1 MNIVKRLIACL
12 LAAVLMLG
20 CAAAEETA
28 APDPAVFARDE
39 GILRLPGKQWALH
52 SLKKMTSAKVAQ
64 ITGEDSENKT
74 QSRFGVWG
82 TDLGS
87 FTVLDGKTY
96 MFGGDTFAN
105 ENTRGWRSNV
115 LFIIEDDDPSDGL
128 TITDAI
134 TDKRGNAKE
143 LLLSI
148 KQDGTEMTVIPT
160 NLFAANGKLYCIYM
174 SVSHWGA
181 AGHWD
186 CRYSGL
192 AVSENGGEKWKKLKD
207 VHWPG
212 DSGFIQT
219 ANVQIEDTMYIWGIP
234 SGRFGGVYLMKV
246 PVASLEDFSAYTYFT
261 GLDDNGAPIWQTGE
275 EGLTSAACILDGPV
289 GEISVIYNEY
299 LGNFLISYLDEGA
312 GSIVLREM
320 VTPWGD
326 FSKKWTLASSVNYP
340 SLYGAYMH
348 PDYVEDGGK
357 SVYFAM
363 SQYFP
368 IYNIM
373 WMRFDLP

>member
-1 MNIVKRLIACL
+1 MKRLIACL

-20 CAAAEETA
+20 CAAAEEA
-28 APDPAVFARDE
+28 APPDPAVFAQDE

-52 SLKKMTSAKVAQ
+52 SLKKMTSSKVAQ

-96 MFGGDTFAN
+96 MFGGDTFAD
-105 ENTRGWRSNV
+105 ENTSGWRSNV

-192 AVSENGGEKWKKLKD
+192 AVSENGGEKWKKLSD
-207 VHWPG
+207 VRWPG

-261 GLDDNGAPIWQTGE
+261 GLDENGAPIWQTGE
-275 EGLTSAACILDGPV
+275 EGLNAAACILDGPV
-289 GEISVIYNEY
+289 GEISVIYN
-299 LGNFLISYLDEGA
+299 GIGRASC
-312 GSIVLREM
+312 RER
-320 VTPWGD
+320 G
-326 FSKKWTLASSVNYP
+326 
-340 SLYGAYMH
+340 
-348 PDYVEDGGK
+348 
-357 SVYFAM
+357 
-363 SQYFP
+363 
-368 IYNIM
+368 
-373 WMRFDLP
+373 

>member
-1 MNIVKRLIACL
+1 MKRFVAYLLIAL
-12 LAAVLMLG
+12 LLISSATAT
-20 CAAAEETA
+20 AERSSEA
-28 APDPAVFARDE
+28 SDSSVFAQDE
-39 GILRLPGKQWALH
+39 GILRLPGKQWSLH
-52 SLKKMTSAKVAQ
+52 GLKKMTCAKIAQ

-87 FTVLDGKTY
+87 FTVMDGKTY
-96 MFGGDTFAN
+96 MFGGDTFSD
-105 ENTRGWRSNV
+105 EQSHGWRSNV

-134 TDKRGNAKE
+134 TDKQGNARE

-174 SVSHWGA
+174 SVSHWGT
-181 AGHWD
+181 AGRWD

-192 AVSENGGEKWKKLKD
+192 AVSENGGAKWRKLPN
-207 VHWPG
+207 VRWPG

-219 ANVQIEDTMYIWGIP
+219 ANVQVEDTMYIWGIP
-234 SGRFGGVYLMKV
+234 SGRFGGVHLMKV
-246 PVASLEDFSAYTYFT
+246 PVAGLEDPDAYAYFT
-261 GLDDNGAPIWQTGE
+261 GLDEQGAPIWQKGQ
-275 EGLTSAACILDGPV
+275 EGLTAAACILDGPV

-299 LGNFLISYLDEGA
+299 LGNFLISYLNEEAGA
-312 GSIVLREM
+312 IVLREM
-320 VTPWGD
+320 VTPWGE
-326 FSKKWTLASSVNYP
+326 FSREWVLATNASYP
-340 SLYGAYMH
+340 ALYGAYMH
-348 PDYVEDGGK
+348 PDYVEDSGK
-357 SVYFAM
+357 GVYFAM

-368 IYNIM
+368 VYNIM
-373 WMRFDLP
+373 WMRFNLP

>member
-1 MNIVKRLIACL
+1 MKRFVAYLLIVLLLISSAT
-12 LAAVLMLG
+12 AT
-20 CAAAEETA
+20 AEKSSEVS
-28 APDPAVFARDE
+28 DMSVFAQDE
-39 GILRLPGKQWALH
+39 GILRLPGKQWGLH
-52 SLKKMTSAKVAQ
+52 SLKKMTCAKIAQ

-87 FTVLDGKTY
+87 FTVMDGKTY
-96 MFGGDTFAN
+96 MFGGDTFSDAQSH
-105 ENTRGWRSNV
+105 GWRSNV

-134 TDKRGNAKE
+134 TDKQGNARE

-148 KQDGTEMTVIPT
+148 KQDGTEKTVIPT

-174 SVSHWGA
+174 SVSHWGT
-181 AGHWD
+181 AGRWD

-192 AVSENGGEKWKKLKD
+192 AVSENGGAKWRKLPN
-207 VHWPG
+207 VRWPG

-219 ANVQIEDTMYIWGIP
+219 ANVQVEDTMYIWGIP
-234 SGRFGGVYLMKV
+234 SGRFGGVHLMKV
-246 PVASLEDFSAYTYFT
+246 PVAGLEDPDAYAYFT
-261 GLDDNGAPIWQTGE
+261 GLDERGAPMWQKGQD
-275 EGLTSAACILDGPV
+275 GLAAAACILDGPV

-299 LGNFLISYLDEGA
+299 LGNFLISYLNEEAGA
-312 GSIVLREM
+312 IVLREM
-320 VTPWGD
+320 VTPWGE
-326 FSKKWTLASSVNYP
+326 FSREWVLATNASYP
-340 SLYGAYMH
+340 ALYGAYMH
-348 PDYVEDGGK
+348 PDYVEDSGK

-368 IYNIM
+368 VYNIM

>member
-1 MNIVKRLIACL
+1 MKRFLACL
-12 LAAVLMLG
+12 LAALVLVSAAMAEQAPD
-20 CAAAEETA
+20 AAA
-28 APDPAVFARDE
+28 FAQDE
-39 GILRLPGKQWALH
+39 GVTRLPGKQWALH
-52 SLKKMTSAKVAQ
+52 SLKKLTSTKVAQ
-64 ITGEDSENKT
+64 LTGEDSPNKT

-87 FTVLDGKTY
+87 FTVLEGKTY
-96 MFGGDTFAN
+96 MFGGDTFAD
-105 ENTRGWRSNV
+105 EDSSGWRSNV

-134 TDKRGNAKE
+134 TDKQGNAKE
-143 LLLSI
+143 LLLSM
-148 KQDGTEMTVIPT
+148 KVEGTEKTVIPT

-174 SVSHWGA
+174 SVSHWGD
-181 AGHWD
+181 AGRWD

-192 AVSENGGEKWKKLKD
+192 AVSENGGQKWKKLQD
-207 VHWPG
+207 VKWPG

-219 ANVQIEDTMYIWGIP
+219 ANVQVEDTMYIWGIP
-234 SGRFGGVYLMKV
+234 SGRFGSLYLMKA
-246 PVASLEDFSAYTYFT
+246 PVASLEDFSAYAYFT
-261 GLDDNGAPIWQTGE
+261 GLDEAGAPIWVQGE
-275 EGLTSAACILDGPV
+275 DGIAQAASILDGPI

-320 VTPWGD
+320 VTPWGE
-326 FSKKWTLASSVNYP
+326 FSKKWTLASGANYP
-340 SLYGAYMH
+340 SLYGAFMH
-348 PDYVEDGGK
+348 PDYVENGGK

-363 SQYFP
+363 SQFFP